1 MLALRPVESVVWKYM
16 SEQNAPFVT
25 LGRHLK
31 YVREQ
36 LQQSLA
42 EVSGAVE
49 IDAQSLARIE
59 AGEERPAEDIL
70 LLLISHYGLQD
81 QQAVQL
87 WELADYEAGLPEQ
100 IKPEIDTTSGK
111 SVVMLLALD
120 TRTMYSDGLD
130 VAINKAGMTLTF
142 TQATSKSQAAP
153 VSRIGISLEQAEQVQ
168 RTLQQA
174 LLKARYVTGTKLL
187 PPPKSKN

>member
-1 MLALRPVESVVWKYM
+1 M
-16 SEQNAPFVT
+16 SEQNAPFIT

-36 LQQSLA
+36 LRQSVA

-49 IDAQSLARIE
+49 IDEHTLENIE
-59 AGEERPAEDIL
+59 AGAERPAEDIL

-87 WELADYEAGLPEQ
+87 WELADYDEAETPEQ
-100 IKPEIDTTSGK
+100 FRPDADPVSGK

-120 TRTMYSDGLD
+120 TRTMYSDGVD
-130 VAINKAGMTLTF
+130 INVNQAGLTLSF
-142 TQATSKSQAAP
+142 TQATGKSQAAP
-153 VSRIGISLEQAEQVQ
+153 VARVGMSLEQAEAVS
-168 RTLQQA
+168 RTLQLA
-174 LLKARYVTGTKLL
+174 LLKAKYTADSKLL
-187 PPPKSKN
+187 PPPNKNK